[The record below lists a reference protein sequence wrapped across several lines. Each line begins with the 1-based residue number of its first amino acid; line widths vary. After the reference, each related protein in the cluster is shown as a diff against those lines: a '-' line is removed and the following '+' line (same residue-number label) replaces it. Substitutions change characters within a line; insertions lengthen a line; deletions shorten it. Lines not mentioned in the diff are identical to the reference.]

1 LGVAPRYP
9 EELSLLRTISDL
21 FIPGIRVFSLGL
33 ELCNLQIKET
43 NMRNKKCL
51 NWIREKPLIL

>member
-33 ELCNLQIKET
+33 ELCNLQSKHFLVFVIFKI
-43 NMRNKKCL
+43 ML
-51 NWIREKPLIL
+51 